1 MAIITITRGMH
12 SGGEI
17 VAENIAK
24 ALGARCVSSEVLLEA
39 AKNYNVPED
48 KMLQVF
54 EKTPSFWERM
64 TESRRIHLAYIQ
76 ATLADWAQG
85 DSLVYHGNAGQE
97 LLRDVPH
104 VLKIRLLYPLEVRV
118 QRIME
123 QFNFSQEQARRFVEQ
138 IDEDRTKRMRYFFNA
153 DWRDPSRYDLFIR
166 MERISPK
173 IAEKIIL
180 ELLEQ
185 PEFQLTEEKAS
196 AFNDFLIKNRI
207 FATLAGAMVGRLS
220 LISVSVQQGVV
231 TLQGTLTS
239 NEALVEEVVER
250 IKALDGV
257 RQVNNE
263 IVVGLVYQ
271 EWNV

>member
-1 MAIITITRGMH
+1 MAIVTITRGLH

-17 VAENIAK
+17 VAEKVAE

-39 AKNYNVPED
+39 ARKYNVPED

-76 ATLADWAQG
+76 ATLADWAG
-85 DSLVYHGNAGQE
+85 EDSVVYHGNAGQE
-97 LLRDVPH
+97 LLREVPH
-104 VLKIRLLYPLEVRV
+104 ALKIRLLYPIETRV

-123 QFNFSQEQARRFVEQ
+123 QFNYSQDQARRFVEQ

-153 DWRDPSRYDLFIR
+153 DWRDPSRYDLLIR
-166 MERISPK
+166 MERISAK
-173 IAEKIIL
+173 VAQNMIVDL
-180 ELLEQ
+180 TRQ
-185 PEFQLTEEKAS
+185 PEFQLTEEKTP
-196 AFNDFLIKNRI
+196 AFKDFLLKNRI
-207 FATLAGAMVGRLS
+207 YAELANAMVGRLS
-220 LISVSVQQGVV
+220 LISVSVQKGIV
-231 TLQGTLTS
+231 TMQGTLTS

-250 IKALDGV
+250 IRSMEGV
-257 RQVNNE
+257 LQVNNE

>member
-1 MAIITITRGMH
+1 MAIVTITRGLH

-17 VAENIAK
+17 VAEKVAE

-39 AKNYNVPED
+39 ARKYNVPED

-76 ATLADWAQG
+76 ATLADWAG
-85 DSLVYHGNAGQE
+85 EDSVVYHGNAGQE
-97 LLRDVPH
+97 LLREVPH
-104 VLKIRLLYPLEVRV
+104 ALKIRLLYPIETRV

-123 QFNFSQEQARRFVEQ
+123 QFNYSQDQARRFVEQ

-153 DWRDPSRYDLFIR
+153 DWRDPSRYDLLIR
-166 MERISPK
+166 MERISAK
-173 IAEKIIL
+173 VAQNMIVDL
-180 ELLEQ
+180 TRQ
-185 PEFQLTEEKAS
+185 PEFQLTEEKTP
-196 AFNDFLIKNRI
+196 AFKDFLLKNRI
-207 FATLAGAMVGRLS
+207 YAELASAMVGRLS
-220 LISVSVQQGVV
+220 LISVSAQKGIV

-250 IKALDGV
+250 IRSMEGV
-257 RQVNNE
+257 LQVNNE